1 MFDGGARAQERF
13 DQVYPEREEVR
24 DDGLVERAGTAL
36 WGLIERRV
44 RARAQR
50 AHAIVKAVDP
60 FEAALRDCDHAGLQ
74 ECARSLALALR
85 RDGLQDDLVAHSF
98 ALVRETAGRVLGMRH
113 FDVQLIGGWVLLNG
127 MVAEMATGE
136 GKTLT
141 ATLPA
146 CTAALAGRSV
156 HVITVND
163 YLVERDHRIMQ
174 PLYAALG
181 LTSAAITEGMSH
193 AERQLAYA
201 CDVLYCTN
209 KTVVFDYLRDR
220 IVLGSQADSLHLRLE
235 AVYGGATRASQLL
248 LRGLCFAIV
257 DEVDSVLADEAGTP
271 LIISAPVE
279 VPGEAAVA
287 AQAIDMARQL
297 AEGRHYRVRR
307 AERAI
312 EMMEEGHQRV
322 IDLCQQLGGMWSLTL
337 RREELMVQALNALH
351 LFNRDEHYLVRDG
364 TVQVID
370 EFTGRVM
377 ADRSWGQGLHQLIE
391 VKEGC
396 AATARREP
404 LARISYQRFFR
415 RYQHLSGMS
424 GTAAEVARELGSI
437 YGLAVVPIPNNRP
450 NRRAALPDRV
460 FGDDAAKWACVLQT
474 VQRHHA
480 RGAPLLVS
488 TRSVASS
495 ELLGALLA
503 ECGIKHEMLNAKQ
516 DAQEAAV
523 VESAGQCG
531 RITIATNMAGRGTD
545 IKLGP
550 GAAELGGLHV
560 ILAERNE
567 AGRIDRQIAGRC
579 ARQGDPGHV
588 EAILSLQDALLGSHG
603 GALLAV
609 ARRLLPAK
617 GEAQAQKVFAALFRR
632 AQQRSERLQS
642 RMRKGLLKADRQMG
656 DILSF
661 SGRAE

>member
-1 MFDGGARAQERF
+1 MFNVGANPQVRF

-24 DDGLVERAGTAL
+24 DDGLVDRAGTAL
-36 WGLIERRV
+36 SGLLERRL
-44 RARAQR
+44 RARRQR
-50 AHAIVKAVDP
+50 AQAIVKAVAP
-60 FEAALRDCDHAGLQ
+60 FEAALRECDSGALQ
-74 ECARSLALALR
+74 ECARNLALALR
-85 RDGLQDDLVAHSF
+85 RDGLRDELVAHSF
-98 ALVRETAGRVLGMRH
+98 ALVRETAGRILGMRH
-113 FDVQLIGGWVLLNG
+113 FDVQMIGGWVLLND

-163 YLVERDHRIMQ
+163 YLVERDHGIMQ

-181 LTSAAITEGMSH
+181 ITSAAVTADMSH
-193 AERQLAYA
+193 AERQVAYA
-201 CDVLYCTN
+201 CDVVYCTN

-235 AVYGGATRASQLL
+235 AVYGGATRTSKLL

-287 AQAIDMARQL
+287 AQAISMAHQL
-297 AEGRHYRVRR
+297 SETVHYRVRR

-312 EMMEEGHQRV
+312 EMLEEGHQRV
-322 IDLCQQLGGMWSLTL
+322 IDLCQNLGGVWSMTL
-337 RREELMVQALNALH
+337 RREEMIVQALSALH
-351 LFNRDEHYLVRDG
+351 LYNRDEHYLVRDG
-364 TVQVID
+364 AVQVID

-396 AATARREP
+396 KATARREP

-424 GTAAEVARELGSI
+424 GTAAEVAGELGSI
-437 YGLAVVPIPNNRP
+437 YGLAVVPVPNHRP
-450 NRRAALPDRV
+450 NRRRTAPDRV
-460 FGDDAAKWACVLQT
+460 FADDAAKWECVLQT

-495 ELLGALLA
+495 ELLGSLL
-503 ECGIKHEMLNAKQ
+503 EQCGIAHEMLNAKQ

-588 EAILSLQDALLGSHG
+588 EAILSLEDALLDAHGG
-603 GALLAV
+603 GALAL
-609 ARRLLPAK
+609 ARRMLKPEKHA
-617 GEAQAQKVFAALFRR
+617 GVFSALCRR
-632 AQQRSERLQS
+632 AQRRSEALQS
-642 RMRKGLLKADRQMG
+642 RMRRGLLKADRQMG